1 MQLHLLLDDKEV
13 KVQTA
18 RLPKTVGNEVELTTD
33 APATPGEVK
42 LTLRA
47 DPLPGEATTSNNE
60 ISTYLTVTKEGL
72 SVLIVDRLREEL
84 KFIRSALA
92 GDPRIR
98 LFEAVR
104 QTSDPPPAGEADL
117 FQFDKQAYDVI
128 ILGDVSAERLRSAS
142 PNADAKIE
150 ELVAR
155 KGVGLLMTGG
165 ADSLGRDWVGTKVAG
180 ALPVTLDGT
189 QSDETS
195 PFVPTP
201 EG

>member
-13 KVQTA
+13 KVQAA
-18 RLPKTVGNEVELTTD
+18 RLPKTTGNEVELTTD

-84 KFIRSALA
+84 KFIRSALS

-128 ILGDVSAERLRSAS
+128 ILGDVSLRTAAIRQPERRREDRGTGPRERRRPADDRRGRQPRPRLAS
-142 PNADAKIE
+142 
-150 ELVAR
+150 VR
-155 KGVGLLMTGG
+155 K
-165 ADSLGRDWVGTKVAG
+165 
-180 ALPVTLDGT
+180 
-189 QSDETS
+189 
-195 PFVPTP
+195 
-201 EG
+201 